1 MNRGEH
7 KVAEKPGF
15 NGNLALLRVC
25 AVMLIANVLSMVS
38 NMLFMVGRGG
48 GLSALW
54 ETITTSS
61 FEDIIAM
68 IGLFIVSG
76 VIVPVGLAVL
86 PFAGTLALG
95 IFALVKKNVIA
106 LKIAAILVI
115 ALGFVWPLMSLRSIG
130 GAQSAFG
137 IIACL
142 FINLN
147 IVVAVAT
154 FFIRPKKHAE
164 EIKDAQVDER
174 FNLGLYR
181 FCAVSFL
188 VISLNGVI
196 IAVSG
201 SVSAYVLGL
210 LSFATMLGGIIALV
224 KKNSLILIVCSL
236 LMFVQFFVGGFQQ
249 INAGYFPED
258 ARIFVIVHTIVNSII
273 NPITAVCVA
282 AFFVEL
288 ERTKHFLQKI
298 KRS

>member
-1 MNRGEH
+1 MNGGEH
-7 KVAEKPGF
+7 KVAEKTGF

-25 AVMLIANVLSMVS
+25 AVILIANVLSMVS

-54 ETITTSS
+54 ETITASS

-68 IGLFIVSG
+68 IGLLIVSG

-106 LKIAAILVI
+106 LKVEAILVI
-115 ALGFVWPLMSLRSIG
+115 ALGFAWPLMSLRSIG
-130 GAQSAFG
+130 GTQSVFG
-137 IIACL
+137 IIAYL

-147 IVVAVAT
+147 NVVAVAT

-164 EIKDAQVDER
+164 EIKDTQDDEH

-188 VISLNGVI
+188 VIGLNSVLLVI
-196 IAVSG
+196 SSPVSFYML
-201 SVSAYVLGL
+201 AI
-210 LSFATMLGGIIALV
+210 LSFLTMLGGILALV
-224 KKNSLILIVCSL
+224 KKNSLILMACSL

-258 ARIFVIVHTIVNSII
+258 ARIFVIVHMIVNSII
-273 NPITAVCVA
+273 NPITAVCIT
-282 AFFVEL
+282 AFFVEP